1 MILSVRNFPTSI
13 PSLIQLG
20 TAIILLFCIAEII
33 SHRVPSP
40 NSPSLL
46 SLFVQG
52 TATNVGTLEFND
64 LITSNK
70 ISLADFLS
78 AERYPIQVLATNESG
93 TDQISRS
100 RPHTEIMKATNRTN
114 ALLSYENPINEIS
127 IAYPSNWT
135 KYESQKNITFISPSE
150 NKTDSFQEK
159 LIIDIFPT
167 SNIPLDERVSLE
179 IHKLR
184 ENVTNFKL
192 LDSVRYDG
200 PLGIGQYKI
209 TYMFGNESELNYKAM
224 QRWTAPGGKTY
235 SIKYIAQSEDYDNYL
250 PTIEQM
256 IDSINIKTEK
266 PVPID
271 KRKVPELAISVDPY
285 DIAVDP
291 ITNKLYISN
300 MRFHTVS
307 VINGSTDKPIA
318 EIKVQ
323 NFPVAIAL
331 DSEMNKVYVANSHS
345 NTVSVIDGST
355 FEVISNVKV
364 GKKPVDI
371 EIDSTEEGV
380 DSLAFVANSDSNT
393 ISVLEATNDTLI
405 DNISVGSE
413 PGSLAIDPVINRLYV
428 ANSDS
433 NTISVIDYY
442 IGKGGTF
449 NNKKVVEDIKVGNY
463 PSSIVLDPEANNKL
477 YVANSDSNTVSII
490 DTSALELRPND
501 IQVGNNPYSIVAH
514 KNKVYVS
521 NYGSNT
527 VSIIDSNNNSVLNE
541 ISVGSFPVILTAN
554 PITDLIYV
562 TNLGSR
568 SISEIYND
576 RLVSGITYN
585 INPPNSGYL
594 ECNKKRI
601 ADDEYVRYHINEK
614 VSCKASGG
622 LNSVFES
629 WDGDFTST
637 FNSTATDELAFNPFK
652 YGKLNANF
660 RVLQVLEL
668 PQEFFGQLY
677 SGIMIP
683 VITSVIGG
691 LFIPS
696 TIRWL
701 NGKRQRGYLKRCMT
715 TINKIYETPPQNSEN
730 YLERSE
736 AMKRKTDELL
746 TDGKISEEQYGI
758 LNDKISEYERRK

>member
-1 MILSVRNFPTSI
+1 
-13 PSLIQLG
+13 
-20 TAIILLFCIAEII
+20 
-33 SHRVPSP
+33 
-40 NSPSLL
+40 
-46 SLFVQG
+46 
-52 TATNVGTLEFND
+52 
-64 LITSNK
+64 
-70 ISLADFLS
+70 
-78 AERYPIQVLATNESG
+78 
-93 TDQISRS
+93 
-100 RPHTEIMKATNRTN
+100 
-114 ALLSYENPINEIS
+114 
-127 IAYPSNWT
+127 
-135 KYESQKNITFISPSE
+135 
-150 NKTDSFQEK
+150 
-159 LIIDIFPT
+159 
-167 SNIPLDERVSLE
+167 
-179 IHKLR
+179 
-184 ENVTNFKL
+184 
-192 LDSVRYDG
+192 
-200 PLGIGQYKI
+200 
-209 TYMFGNESELNYKAM
+209 
-224 QRWTAPGGKTY
+224 
-235 SIKYIAQSEDYDNYL
+235 
-250 PTIEQM
+250 
-256 IDSINIKTEK
+256 
-266 PVPID
+266 
-271 KRKVPELAISVDPY
+271 
-285 DIAVDP
+285 
-291 ITNKLYISN
+291 LYI
-300 MRFHTVS
+300 
-307 VINGSTDKPIA
+307 
-318 EIKVQ
+318 
-323 NFPVAIAL
+323 
-331 DSEMNKVYVANSHS
+331 
-345 NTVSVIDGST
+345 
-355 FEVISNVKV
+355 
-364 GKKPVDI
+364 
-371 EIDSTEEGV
+371 
-380 DSLAFVANSDSNT
+380 
-393 ISVLEATNDTLI
+393 
-405 DNISVGSE
+405 
-413 PGSLAIDPVINRLYV
+413 
-428 ANSDS
+428 
-433 NTISVIDYY
+433 
-442 IGKGGTF
+442 
-449 NNKKVVEDIKVGNY
+449 
-463 PSSIVLDPEANNKL
+463 
-477 YVANSDSNTVSII
+477 ANSDSNTVSII

-758 LNDKISEYERRK
+758 LNDKISEYEHRK